1 MSKSNDS
8 TMGGK
13 GREGKRRE
21 GIFERK
27 CFCKRR
33 LRIGKRLMN
42 HERFEEEDPVKT
54 PSVYRANKFLELD
67 LHVVGKL
74 WPTGIETAG
83 VC

>member
-1 MSKSNDS
+1 
-8 TMGGK
+8 MGGEK
-13 GREGKRRE
+13 REGKGGEFSKENVSANDGHGLGSVATANESRAFRRR
-21 GIFERK
+21 I
-27 CFCKRR
+27 R
-33 LRIGKRLMN
+33 L
-42 HERFEEEDPVKT
+42 KT